1 MIENLK
7 KRFPVFKKNPNL
19 VFFDTAASALKVDSM
34 INAVTECYSYEYANI
49 HRGIYELSS
58 KLTKRYEDSRLS
70 VSKFINS
77 PSFENIIF
85 TKSATEGINLVASCL
100 SEDYFNDGDEVLL
113 TSLEHHAN
121 LVPWHLVSKKIKI
134 ITAKIKST
142 GELDYNDLLKKINS
156 NTKLIAITH
165 MSNIT
170 GSITNFEKIKIKAN
184 KLNVPILIDGCQ
196 YVPHKKL
203 NIKELDPDFY
213 VFSAHKLYGPS
224 GLGILYMKS
233 KWIDRLGPYQGGGS
247 MIKNVET
254 DSSTYLDGF
263 QKFEAGTPPIA
274 EVIGLSASLDF
285 INEVG
290 IDKIY
295 EYENKL
301 TQYAYNQMI
310 KSNDIKIYGDFSNQ
324 TSIISFNIDGVH
336 FNDLAML
343 LDKKNIAIRTGH
355 HCAQPFMKFFNISG
369 NARMSVG
376 VYNTKNDIDYFIRA
390 INEVKEILRS

>member
-1 MIENLK
+1 MIEDLK
-7 KRFPVFKKNPNL
+7 KRFPVFSKNPNL

-34 INAVTECYSYEYANI
+34 IKAITECYSYDYANI

-58 KLTKRYEDSRLS
+58 KLTKRYEDSRS
-70 VSKFINS
+70 KVSKFINS
-77 PSFENIIF
+77 PSSENIIF

-100 SEDYFNDGDEVLL
+100 SDNYFNDGDEVLL

-134 ITAKIKST
+134 ITAKIKSS
-142 GELDYNDLLKKINS
+142 GELDYKDLLEKINS
-156 NTKLIAITH
+156 KTKLLTITH
-165 MSNIT
+165 MSNVT
-170 GSITNFEKIKIKAN
+170 GSITNFEEIKIKAN

-203 NIKELDPDFY
+203 SITELDPDFY

-224 GLGILYMKS
+224 GLGVLYMKS
-233 KWIDRLGPYQGGGS
+233 KWIERLGPYQGGGS

-254 DSSTYLDGF
+254 VSSTYLEGF

-274 EVIGLSASLDF
+274 EVIGLSSSLDF

-295 EYENKL
+295 EYENQL

-310 KSNDIKIYGDFSNQ
+310 KMNDIKIYGDFRNQ

-336 FNDLAML
+336 FNDIAML

-355 HCAQPFMKFFNISG
+355 HCAQPFMKYFNISG
-369 NARMSVG
+369 NARISVG
-376 VYNTKNDIDYFIRA
+376 VYNTKDDIDCFIKA
-390 INEVKEILRS
+390 IDEVKVILKS